1 MGPLQWASLL
11 VIVLAVAAVV
21 RGWDVR
27 LVLVVSA
34 LTLGTFS
41 GDPSPVVRTF
51 LETFSSEK
59 FVVPICCAMGFGFV
73 LRHTGCDQHLVR
85 LLVKPVRR
93 VRFLLIPGVIL
104 VAFTVNIP
112 IVSQTSVAVCV
123 GPVVIP
129 LLRAAGFSA
138 VTIASCLCLGAS
150 VGGELLNP
158 GAPELLTIQAKTHV
172 TTARLSREFIPPL
185 LVPYL
190 AAATLVFWAQTV
202 RLDRRE
208 NPAAAEPEP
217 ATAEPIRLRKAVV
230 PLVPLALLFCTG
242 PPLDLIQVPQRWIA
256 ATPESFSSRL
266 VGLAMLVGV
275 TLALLVSPGH
285 VKDGAKTFF
294 EGAGYGFTHV
304 ISLIVTGACFAEGLR
319 LCGLA
324 AALGHLIA
332 ELPGALVP
340 LAAVVPAAFG
350 FVSGSGIASTKGLY
364 EFFHAPAEAVG
375 QDPNA
380 VGAMVCVASAA
391 GRTMSPVAAVV
402 LMCGTLTGARPFEIV
417 RRVAPPLI
425 AGLVV
430 SVTLRMLGVV

>member
-11 VIVLAVAAVV
+11 VIALAVAAIV

-27 LVLVVSA
+27 LVLGVSA
-34 LTLGTFS
+34 LTLGTFA

-73 LRHTGCDQHLVR
+73 LRQTGCDQHLVR
-85 LLVKPVRR
+85 LLMKPIRR

-158 GAPELLTIQAKTHV
+158 GAPELLTIRAKTGIE
-172 TTARLSREFIPPL
+172 TMRLSREFIPPL

-190 AAATLVFWAQTV
+190 AVATLVFWAQTIW
-202 RLDRRE
+202 LDRRE
-208 NPAAAEPEP
+208 ATTEPQPETPTEPVNLLKAA
-217 ATAEPIRLRKAVV
+217 V
-230 PLVPLALLFCTG
+230 PLVPLVLLFSTG
-242 PPLDLIQVPQRWIA
+242 PPLNLIEVPQHWIA
-256 ATPESFSSRL
+256 ATKESFSSRL

-275 TLALLVSPGH
+275 ALALVVSPKH

-332 ELPGALVP
+332 ELPGMLVP

-380 VGAMVCVASAA
+380 VGAVVCVASAA

-402 LMCGTLTGARPFEIV
+402 LMCGTLTGAKPFEIV
-417 RRVAPPLI
+417 KRVAPPLI

-430 SVTLRMLGVV
+430 AVTLRMLGIV